1 MTPDYEFDN
10 YGTDP
15 QKWIDDGTEDSYIGT
30 SGSNDFGADS
40 GKGRKIKA
48 KRRYSKETN
57 KQFEEEMEFNR
68 N

>member
-48 KRRYSKETN
+48 KK
-57 KQFEEEMEFNR
+57 KIQQR